1 MITTENTAA
10 LAEAAAKSKSRNQS
24 TFEFFEML
32 QIECLVA
39 ELRIKIYP
47 KLKDK
52 EYWKKK
58 VYEGKKATIL
68 DIANRN
74 RLPTIFDDDQLE
86 QALKQRIYR
95 ADSYPIF
102 VYRDENHRNNQEY
115 YDLLYYY
122 NKGSE
127 VRFEYFG
134 EVKVGRVKD
143 YRPFSK
149 EILISFEEI
158 EDDKKVQKEEKFPVA
173 KVTRIL

>member
-1 MITTENTAA
+1 MSVHTTMSTTENQIPVT
-10 LAEAAAKSKSRNQS
+10 EGIAKSKSRNQS
-24 TFEFFEML
+24 TYEFFETL
-32 QIECLVA
+32 QVEYLNA
-39 ELRIKIYP
+39 ELRVKIYP

-52 EYWKKK
+52 EYWKK
-58 VYEGKKATIL
+58 VCEGKKATIL

-74 RLPTIFDDDQLE
+74 RLPTVFDDDQLE

-95 ADSYPIF
+95 NESYPIF
-102 VYRDENHRNNQEY
+102 VYRNEDHKNNQEY

-122 NKGSE
+122 NKGAE

-149 EILISFEEI
+149 EILLSF
-158 EDDKKVQKEEKFPVA
+158 DDKEDRLPVS